1 MLCQE
6 CQKNQANI
14 HFTKMVNGQKTE
26 THLCEVCAAKHGP
39 FNISIG
45 LPLPFSIHNLLS
57 GLMQEEDSA
66 SVESNVANQPLTCP
80 QCGMSYPQ
88 FRRQGR
94 FGCPTCYETF
104 DTKLEPLMNRIH
116 GSAHHDG
123 KVPLRGGKGL
133 EHRRRLD
140 DLKGK
145 LLQAVAKEAFEEA
158 AKLRDE
164 IKRLST
170 EQGEGSTC

>member
-6 CQKNQANI
+6 CQKNQATI
-14 HFTKMVNGQKTE
+14 HLTKMVNGQKTE

-39 FNISIG
+39 FSLSIG

-66 SVESNVANQPLTCP
+66 AAEVNPEQAPLTCP
-80 QCGMSYPQ
+80 NCGMTYPQ

-104 DTKLEPLMNRIH
+104 ESKLEPLMNRIH
-116 GSAHHDG
+116 GSHHHEG
-123 KVPLRGGKGL
+123 KIPLRGGKGIDQ
-133 EHRRRLD
+133 RRRLD
-140 DLKGK
+140 ELKGK

-158 AKLRDE
+158 AVLRDE
-164 IKRLST
+164 IKRLSL
-170 EQGEGSTC
+170 EQEESKEC